1 MVKKIG
7 INFTLFLIKKKYLKF
22 AQKRTKIFKKG
33 IDFYFF
39 CVIIVV
45 LKYKRSF
52 LCIFSAV
59 FDMRCATQGGQ
70 NDSKKLTKNHSAAP
84 GQFAIMVTIA
94 NTVLYKQ
101 NNNVNNPRNVHK
113 LAT

>member
-1 MVKKIG
+1 M
-7 INFTLFLIKKKYLKF
+7 YLKF
-22 AQKRTKIFKKG
+22 GQKRAKIFKKG

-45 LKYKRSF
+45 LKNKRSF

-59 FDMRCATQGGQ
+59 FDMCGTTQGGQ
-70 NDSKKLTKNHSAAP
+70 NDSKKLIKNHPAAP

-101 NNNVNNPRNVHK
+101 NNNVNSPRNVHK